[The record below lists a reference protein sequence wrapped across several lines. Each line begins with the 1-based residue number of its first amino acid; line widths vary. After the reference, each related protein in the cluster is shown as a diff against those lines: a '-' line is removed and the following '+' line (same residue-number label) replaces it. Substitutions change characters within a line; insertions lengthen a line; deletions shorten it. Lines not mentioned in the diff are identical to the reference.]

1 MTRASGGTRDALE
14 RLAGPLRRSALR
26 TGGLG
31 AAGVALVVLGI
42 AAWLA
47 RLGIVHAPGWVLG
60 TWVVAA
66 AGAASALWATRREL
80 RRSTPEVL
88 AHHLEQHGGFRAG
101 GIRLLLEEPATGV
114 SPSLMGAADQRQA
127 AAVDSSGYQA
137 LAPDRARLGRRS
149 RVAAAVALVGSILV
163 ASASPVSG
171 TAAML
176 WRPDLAW
183 AALVAPLTITASR
196 STVERGDSVGL
207 SFRAAGRREAVLW
220 TRAPGETWEGRP
232 VRLDSL
238 GHGRETLGP
247 LTGDLYARLTA
258 GGRSSDTITVS
269 VRLPAFLGSLVVTA
283 HYPSYLGADPEPVP
297 LGGDTLLL
305 PEGTRLVTDGRA
317 TAALAEASWDGA
329 AGRAS
334 LTVEGER
341 FHGEFLP
348 RTDGDWTLSLRTT
361 EGTLV
366 GNAGADLAV
375 RLVPDLPPVVEV
387 PVPGMDTVETTGSSV
402 ALLIDA
408 RDDHGLRRL
417 VLETRRSGASV
428 QAAAL
433 ELPEAESD
441 RALLGVSL
449 EIATY
454 GLAPGDTLWYRLVA
468 TDNAPLPQRGM
479 SRQMLLIVPSRSE
492 LREAQREATRDAGEQ
507 LDALAE
513 QSRALE
519 RGTEDLARTRP
530 RAGEGQRP
538 GETPLSLDE
547 ARRAEEVAR
556 SQEALL
562 DEVQSLEE
570 SLRELERA
578 AEAAGIADTA
588 FARRMDEIRQELAR
602 AMSPELKEKLAAL
615 QEALR
620 KLDAPATREAL
631 RDLSEAQRQ
640 MREALERSQELFE
653 RAALEGEMGAMSQ
666 EAKELADAQQ
676 AWAEKMQTADTAR
689 AAAEE
694 RAMAQR
700 ADSLA
705 ADIAR
710 TAEQMQ
716 SKEAQQQMSQAAEA
730 AQAAADQMRKA
741 AESASQGQRQQ
752 AGQQGK
758 QAASQMGQVQEQV
771 DDSRGQQQEEWQA
784 EVVQALDQALLE
796 TTRLTTRQ
804 LALAQGFR
812 NGQPAVALRTEQ
824 SAVEEGARQLIEQ
837 VMTAGGKNA
846 LVPPQIAGALAAAR
860 QQMGLAREA
869 IATANLNLREGGE
882 RAGEAVDALNAAAFM
897 LLRARGNVS
906 NSSSGSG
913 MAEAMEQMAQM
924 AQQQGGLGQESA
936 SLLPMMGSPGAEQ
949 RLQELAAQQRQLS
962 RDLDRL
968 QAETNAGA
976 AERFA
981 EEARELAREME
992 SGRLD
997 PATIAR
1003 QERLF
1008 RRMLDAGRTLQ
1019 GEEEDERKERE
1030 SESATDPQV
1039 QLPSAL
1045 RSRLLDASGRIR
1057 LPSWEELQHYSPEER
1072 RLVAD
1077 YFRRLTGGKP

>member
-1 MTRASGGTRDALE
+1 M
-14 RLAGPLRRSALR
+14 
-26 TGGLG
+26 
-31 AAGVALVVLGI
+31 
-42 AAWLA
+42 
-47 RLGIVHAPGWVLG
+47 
-60 TWVVAA
+60 
-66 AGAASALWATRREL
+66 
-80 RRSTPEVL
+80 
-88 AHHLEQHGGFRAG
+88 
-101 GIRLLLEEPATGV
+101 
-114 SPSLMGAADQRQA
+114 
-127 AAVDSSGYQA
+127 
-137 LAPDRARLGRRS
+137 
-149 RVAAAVALVGSILV
+149 
-163 ASASPVSG
+163 
-171 TAAML
+171 
-176 WRPDLAW
+176 
-183 AALVAPLTITASR
+183 
-196 STVERGDSVGL
+196 
-207 SFRAAGRREAVLW
+207 
-220 TRAPGETWEGRP
+220 
-232 VRLDSL
+232 
-238 GHGRETLGP
+238 
-247 LTGDLYARLTA
+247 
-258 GGRSSDTITVS
+258 
-269 VRLPAFLGSLVVTA
+269 
-283 HYPSYLGADPEPVP
+283 
-297 LGGDTLLL
+297 
-305 PEGTRLVTDGRA
+305 
-317 TAALAEASWDGA
+317 
-329 AGRAS
+329 
-334 LTVEGER
+334 VEGER
-341 FHGEFLP
+341 FQGEFLP
-348 RTDGDWTLSLRTT
+348 RTDGVWTLALRTV
-361 EGTLV
+361 EGSIV
-366 GNAGADLAV
+366 GTAGTDLAV

-387 PVPGMDTVETTGSSV
+387 PVPGLDTVETTGASL

-428 QAAAL
+428 QVSPL
-433 ELPEAESD
+433 DLPEDASD

-449 EIATY
+449 DIAAY
-454 GLAPGDTLWYRLVA
+454 GLAPGDTLWYRVVA
-468 TDNAPLPQRGM
+468 SDNAPLPQRGM
-479 SRQMLLIVPSRSE
+479 SRQMLLIVPSRSA
-492 LREAQREATRDAGEQ
+492 LRDAQSEATRDAGEQ

-519 RGTEDLARTRP
+519 RGTEDLARARP

-556 SQEALL
+556 SQEALI

-578 AEAAGIADTA
+578 AEAAGIADSV
-588 FARRMDEIRQELAR
+588 FARRMEEIREELAR

-615 QEALR
+615 EEALR

-631 RDLSEAQRQ
+631 QDLTEAQRQ

-666 EAKELADAQQ
+666 EAKELAEAQQ
-676 AWAEKMQTADTAR
+676 AWAEKMQTADTAQ
-689 AAAEE
+689 ASADE
-694 RAMAQR
+694 RALAQR

-705 ADIAR
+705 ADLAR

-716 SKEAQQQMSQAAEA
+716 SRDAQQQMSQAAEA
-730 AQAAADQMRKA
+730 AQAAANEMRKA
-741 AESASQGQRQQ
+741 AQSASQGQRQQ
-752 AGQQGK
+752 AGQQGQ
-758 QAASQMGQVQEQV
+758 QAASQMDQVQEQV

-784 EVVQALDQALLE
+784 EVLQALDQALLE

-812 NGQPAVALRTEQ
+812 DGRPAVTLRAEQ
-824 SAVEEGARQLIEQ
+824 AAVEEGARQLIEQ
-837 VMTAGGKNA
+837 VVAAGGKNA

-869 IATANLNLREGGE
+869 VATANLNLREGGE

-924 AQQQGGLGQESA
+924 AQQQGGLGEESA
-936 SLLPMMGSPGAEQ
+936 ALLPMMGNPGSEQ

-992 SGRLD
+992 AGRLD

-1030 SESATDPQV
+1030 SESATDPEV

-1057 LPSWEELQHYSPEER
+1057 LPTWEELQRYSPEER

-1077 YFRRLTGGKP
+1077 YFRRLTGGRP